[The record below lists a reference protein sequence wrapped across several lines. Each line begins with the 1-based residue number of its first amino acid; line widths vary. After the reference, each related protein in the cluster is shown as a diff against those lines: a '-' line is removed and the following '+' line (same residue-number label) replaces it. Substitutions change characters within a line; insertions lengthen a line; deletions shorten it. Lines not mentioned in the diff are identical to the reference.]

1 MCSSQFTHEW
11 CTSTHY
17 WRQHVHRPSPVS
29 SNDPDKGDK
38 YHSKQKLTISWTDKR
53 GQSTGRPLCVGR
65 GRAAAFKQISKSK
78 IDNDATIGADVN
90 RIRTQNTT
98 TVAANNIDI
107 AQCVISGI
115 IQGNTENQLFMI
127 MVESKQYRRHRR
139 QAVQTSVIIGVLSMS
154 NNNFASAFSP
164 IHHYLSPTTAAT
176 VSKPELICGR
186 EVMKTVNFNKSPLYA
201 SKRQS
206 PLEDEPWKK
215 DSSYWD
221 SLQAASK
228 DPETFEK
235 FIEESMKR
243 KKMSSSSPSHAMAAS
258 AAAATSS
265 SSSQEGGEDKPKK
278 KSKYVPIEE
287 WNEQRTE
294 NMSKEERLQ
303 WECQRGGNQFRQNE
317 ILTQNL
323 KSF

>member
-1 MCSSQFTHEW
+1 MR
-11 CTSTHY
+11 STY
-17 WRQHVHRPSPVS
+17 
-29 SNDPDKGDK
+29 
-38 YHSKQKLTISWTDKR
+38 L
-53 GQSTGRPLCVGR
+53 
-65 GRAAAFKQISKSK
+65 
-78 IDNDATIGADVN
+78 
-90 RIRTQNTT
+90 
-98 TVAANNIDI
+98 
-107 AQCVISGI
+107 AQLINGI
-115 IQGNTENQLFMI
+115 IQGNTENELFMI

-154 NNNFASAFSP
+154 NNFASAFSP

-176 VSKPELICGR
+176 VSKPDLICRR
-186 EVMKTVNFNKSPLYA
+186 EVIKTISFNKSPLYA

-243 KKMSSSSPSHAMAAS
+243 KKMSSSSPSHAKAAV
-258 AAAATSS
+258 AAANSS

>member
-1 MCSSQFTHEW
+1 
-11 CTSTHY
+11 
-17 WRQHVHRPSPVS
+17 
-29 SNDPDKGDK
+29 
-38 YHSKQKLTISWTDKR
+38 
-53 GQSTGRPLCVGR
+53 
-65 GRAAAFKQISKSK
+65 
-78 IDNDATIGADVN
+78 
-90 RIRTQNTT
+90 
-98 TVAANNIDI
+98 
-107 AQCVISGI
+107 
-115 IQGNTENQLFMI
+115 

-139 QAVQTSVIIGVLSMS
+139 QAVQTSVIIGVLLSMS
-154 NNNFASAFSP
+154 NNFASAFSP

-186 EVMKTVNFNKSPLYA
+186 GVIKTINFNKSPLYA

-243 KKMSSSSPSHAMAAS
+243 KKMPSSSPSHAK
-258 AAAATSS
+258 AAAASTSS
-265 SSSQEGGEDKPKK
+265 SAQEGGEDKPKK

>member
-1 MCSSQFTHEW
+1 
-11 CTSTHY
+11 
-17 WRQHVHRPSPVS
+17 
-29 SNDPDKGDK
+29 
-38 YHSKQKLTISWTDKR
+38 
-53 GQSTGRPLCVGR
+53 
-65 GRAAAFKQISKSK
+65 
-78 IDNDATIGADVN
+78 
-90 RIRTQNTT
+90 
-98 TVAANNIDI
+98 
-107 AQCVISGI
+107 
-115 IQGNTENQLFMI
+115 
-127 MVESKQYRRHRR
+127 MVESKRQHRRHRC
-139 QAVQTSVIIGVLSMS
+139 QKVQTLVVIGVLSMS
-154 NNNFASAFSP
+154 NNGASAFSP
-164 IHHYLSPTTAAT
+164 IHYLSPTTAAKN
-176 VSKPELICGR
+176 SKSDLI
-186 EVMKTVNFNKSPLYA
+186 KTINFNKSPLYA

-215 DSSYWD
+215 DTSYWD

-235 FIEESMKR
+235 FIEDSMKR
-243 KKMSSSSPSHAMAAS
+243 KKMSSSSPSHAMAAT
-258 AAAATSS
+258 AASTSS

>member
-1 MCSSQFTHEW
+1 
-11 CTSTHY
+11 
-17 WRQHVHRPSPVS
+17 
-29 SNDPDKGDK
+29 
-38 YHSKQKLTISWTDKR
+38 
-53 GQSTGRPLCVGR
+53 
-65 GRAAAFKQISKSK
+65 
-78 IDNDATIGADVN
+78 
-90 RIRTQNTT
+90 
-98 TVAANNIDI
+98 
-107 AQCVISGI
+107 
-115 IQGNTENQLFMI
+115 MI
-127 MVESKQYRRHRR
+127 MVETKQHRRHRR

-154 NNNFASAFSP
+154 NNFASAFSP

-176 VSKPELICGR
+176 FSKPDLICGR
-186 EVMKTVNFNKSPLYA
+186 EVIKTINNFNKSPLYA
-201 SKRQS
+201 SKQQS

-215 DSSYWD
+215 DSSFWD

-243 KKMSSSSPSHAMAAS
+243 KKMSSSSPSHAKAAV
-258 AAAATSS
+258 AAANSS

>member
-1 MCSSQFTHEW
+1 M
-11 CTSTHY
+11 
-17 WRQHVHRPSPVS
+17 
-29 SNDPDKGDK
+29 G
-38 YHSKQKLTISWTDKR
+38 SKQH
-53 GQSTGRPLCVGR
+53 
-65 GRAAAFKQISKSK
+65 
-78 IDNDATIGADVN
+78 
-90 RIRTQNTT
+90 
-98 TVAANNIDI
+98 
-107 AQCVISGI
+107 
-115 IQGNTENQLFMI
+115 
-127 MVESKQYRRHRR
+127 RRHRR
-139 QAVQTSVIIGVLSMS
+139 QEAQALVIIGVLSMS
-154 NNNFASAFSP
+154 NFASAFSP

-176 VSKPELICGR
+176 VSKPDLICGR
-186 EVMKTVNFNKSPLYA
+186 EVMKTINCKKSPLYA

-243 KKMSSSSPSHAMAAS
+243 KKMPSSSPSHAK
-258 AAAATSS
+258 AAAASS
-265 SSSQEGGEDKPKK
+265 SSAQEGGEDKPKK

>member
-1 MCSSQFTHEW
+1 M
-11 CTSTHY
+11 
-17 WRQHVHRPSPVS
+17 
-29 SNDPDKGDK
+29 
-38 YHSKQKLTISWTDKR
+38 
-53 GQSTGRPLCVGR
+53 
-65 GRAAAFKQISKSK
+65 
-78 IDNDATIGADVN
+78 
-90 RIRTQNTT
+90 
-98 TVAANNIDI
+98 
-107 AQCVISGI
+107 
-115 IQGNTENQLFMI
+115 
-127 MVESKQYRRHRR
+127 ESKQYRRHRR
-139 QAVQTSVIIGVLSMS
+139 QAVQTSVIIGVLLSMS
-154 NNNFASAFSP
+154 NNFASAFSP

-186 EVMKTVNFNKSPLYA
+186 EVIKTINFNKSPLYA

-243 KKMSSSSPSHAMAAS
+243 KKMSPSSPSHAK
-258 AAAATSS
+258 AAAAAAASTS
-265 SSSQEGGEDKPKK
+265 SSSQEGGKDKPKK

>member
-1 MCSSQFTHEW
+1 
-11 CTSTHY
+11 
-17 WRQHVHRPSPVS
+17 
-29 SNDPDKGDK
+29 
-38 YHSKQKLTISWTDKR
+38 
-53 GQSTGRPLCVGR
+53 
-65 GRAAAFKQISKSK
+65 
-78 IDNDATIGADVN
+78 
-90 RIRTQNTT
+90 
-98 TVAANNIDI
+98 
-107 AQCVISGI
+107 
-115 IQGNTENQLFMI
+115 
-127 MVESKQYRRHRR
+127 MVESKQHRRHRR

-154 NNNFASAFSP
+154 NRSNYFASAFSP
-164 IHHYLSPTTAAT
+164 IPTTAAT
-176 VSKPELICGR
+176 VSKPDLICGR
-186 EVMKTVNFNKSPLYA
+186 ESINTINFNKSPLYA

-206 PLEDEPWKK
+206 PLEDEPWKN

-243 KKMSSSSPSHAMAAS
+243 EKMSSSSPSHAK
-258 AAAATSS
+258 AAAAKSS

-287 WNEQRTE
+287 WNEQQTE